1 MDANNYGAQQGG
13 WFNPAFATYGTPL
26 AQKLT
31 NWLYEDR
38 VSNPAWQQPS
48 EWAKVGRVA
57 FLDRTVNIGLVPAVG
72 AGTTVSVTA
81 NLGGGKN
88 IIIFSRQ
95 ATVRA
100 AEAPAAGSYPV
111 LPNELASYVSLQI
124 QRQSGFIDTEDAP
137 INNNFGFGYK
147 PFIRPVP
154 ELWLGNE
161 TRTFTVTNTS
171 QVDVNVLLTFQIA
184 LLDTGR

>member
-57 FLDRTVNIGLVPAVG
+57 FLDRTVNIGPVAPA
-72 AGTTVSVTA
+72 ATEAVTA

-95 ATVRA
+95 ATVRN
-100 AEAPAAGSYPV
+100 EVAPAAGSYPV

-171 QVDVNVLLTFQIA
+171 SVTVNVLLTFQIA

>member
-38 VSNPAWQQPS
+38 VSNPTWQQPS

-57 FLDRTVNIGLVPAVG
+57 FLDRAVNIGPVAPSSTLA
-72 AGTTVSVTA
+72 VTA

-95 ATVRA
+95 ATVRD
-100 AEAPAAGSYPV
+100 EDAPAAGAYPV

-171 QVDVNVLLTFQIA
+171 AVTVNVLLTFQIA

>member
-57 FLDRTVNIGLVPAVG
+57 FLDRTVNIVTVG
-72 AGTTVSVTA
+72 PGETEAVTA

-95 ATVRA
+95 ATVRNVGT
-100 AEAPAAGSYPV
+100 PVAGTYPV
-111 LPNELASYVSLQI
+111 LPNELASFVSLQI

-161 TRTFTVTNTS
+161 TRTFTVTNNTS
-171 QVDVNVLLTFQIA
+171 VTVDVLLTFQIA